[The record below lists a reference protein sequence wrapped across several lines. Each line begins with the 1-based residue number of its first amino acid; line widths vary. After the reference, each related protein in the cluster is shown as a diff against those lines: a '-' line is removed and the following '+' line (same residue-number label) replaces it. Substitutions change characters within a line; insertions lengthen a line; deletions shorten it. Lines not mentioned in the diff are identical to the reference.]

1 MKTMTCKELGGPC
14 DQPLSARSWDD
25 MVRPPYSNAYRREP
39 SGNCEEDGKNA
50 HRRSHKMGPG
60 DEA

>member
-1 MKTMTCKELGGPC
+1 MKIMTCKELGGPC

-25 MVRPPYSNAYRREP
+25 MVRLMATHIAENHP
-39 SGNCEEDGKNA
+39 GNCEEDGKNA
-50 HRRSHKMGPG
+50 QRRSHKMGPG